1 MALKTA
7 SEVAKNRPDLPESC
21 PSLWNRFIDRWKD
34 SSPLVRKEI
43 AERCKD
49 LLYSNHD
56 MRSTIWGESF
66 PSSQV
71 PMYSLISDFLDRLVT
86 DQDEEVRM
94 AAIETV
100 CQTAR
105 KKLEAVNEKLI
116 ESCTER
122 LRDKKVRRKGTL
134 EE

>member
-1 MALKTA
+1 
-7 SEVAKNRPDLPESC
+7 
-21 PSLWNRFIDRWKD
+21 
-34 SSPLVRKEI
+34 
-43 AERCKD
+43 
-49 LLYSNHD
+49 
-56 MRSTIWGESF
+56 
-66 PSSQV
+66 
-71 PMYSLISDFLDRLVT
+71 MYSLFSDFLDRLVT

-122 LRDKKVRRKGTL
+122 LRDKKVRRKGLTGRL
-134 EE
+134 G